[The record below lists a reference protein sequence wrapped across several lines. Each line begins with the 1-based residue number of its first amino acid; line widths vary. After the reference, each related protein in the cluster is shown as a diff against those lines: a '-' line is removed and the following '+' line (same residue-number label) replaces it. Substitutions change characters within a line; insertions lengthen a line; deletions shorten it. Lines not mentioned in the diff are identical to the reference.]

1 MKEFEPIIVAFCC
14 HYCAYAAADL
24 AGSLRLEYPP
34 GIRIVE
40 VPCSGRVEEELILK
54 AFAEGADGV
63 LVAGCL
69 EGDCHFQKGN
79 IRARKRVEHLRQ
91 LLKEIGLEPER
102 LAMYHLSSAMGR
114 RFAEIAWEMAEKV
127 AGLGPSPLRRRTREG

>member
-1 MKEFEPIIVAFCC
+1 MKGFKPTIVAFCC

-24 AGSLRLEYPP
+24 AGSLRLEYPSS
-34 GIRIVE
+34 IRIVE
-40 VPCSGRVEEELILK
+40 VPCSGRVEEELILH

-79 IRARKRVEHLRQ
+79 VRARKRVEYLRQ
-91 LLKEIGLEPER
+91 LLTDIGLEPER
-102 LAMYHLSSAMGR
+102 LAMYNLSSAMGK
-114 RFAEIAWEMAEKV
+114 RFAEIAREMTEKV
-127 AGLGPSPLRRRTREG
+127 AGLGPSPLRKGVEEA